1 MYLFASKKVYL
12 FTAEYYQNDNLP
24 EIIIVK
30 LLINVKQRY
39 SNAIFDILL
48 HCNSNVNNMIQT
60 KKTLF
65 VLFSAA
71 IILSLSSC
79 ASTRKT
85 GCPTWS
91 KVKVEQ
97 TAKKSV

>member
-30 LLINVKQRY
+30 LLINVKRRY

-71 IILSLSSC
+71 TILSLSSC